1 MQRLRARCRGMSRL
15 FPALIVCTIFLSIL
29 EAQSDTAT
37 ISGRITDQSGSVL
50 AEAQVDVT
58 NTDTGVVITSLT
70 NSEGIYV
77 ARDLRPGPY
86 RVAVRKEG
94 FRTIVLTG
102 LILSVQDALG
112 RNFTMQIGPID
123 QRITVTAGREEHNV
137 SPAVSI
143 VVNQQFVENLPLNGR
158 SFQSL
163 IQLTPG
169 VLVAPAE
176 QNSQGQFSVNGQ
188 RSNANYFIVDG
199 VSANFSST
207 ASVSLYQSLGGSL
220 PALTIGGGTN
230 SFVSVD
236 AMQEFRIETST
247 YAPEFG
253 RSPGGQ
259 ISIVTKSGTNQ
270 FHGTAYDYLRNDV
283 FDARNW
289 FNRPPLPKP
298 PLPQNDFGGTV
309 GGPILKNRTFF
320 FFSYEGLRLLQ
331 PQSMSTDFYTQETRS
346 RVASVYQPF
355 VRALPIPNGAIV
367 DPTCDNVTKPCLANL
382 TVSYSQ
388 PASFDAFSLR
398 LDHNLKQRVSLFARY
413 AHTPSTQG
421 IPQST
426 NPANQENDSLNNDI
440 LTAGATVTFSPTKAN
455 DFRANWSRSGGKA
468 ALVLFNK
475 FGAVVPS
482 ASSLLRV
489 GDSFDR
495 DQEFISFPDAGQE
508 ISMGTRANNV
518 QRQLNFIDTFS
529 TVVGTHQLKFG
540 ADYRRMTPT
549 NQGDN
554 GYLLDLTDFSQLL
567 TGTMANISVFASD
580 SITMKLDNWSLFAQD
595 TWKAMPRLTLTY
607 GLRWEVNT
615 PPAST
620 SSAKPLYAVE
630 GIFDSNP
637 FQFAPAGTPLW
648 HTRYN
653 NFALRLGAA
662 YQLSSNTVLRGGFGE
677 FYDLGYGGLL
687 GNLIFGFPYSRF
699 SFVPVPGQPFDLSN
713 PAFQP
718 PPFSTSFTSINQS
731 TIAAFDPNL
740 KLPLTWQWNFA
751 LERAIGTNQS
761 ITVTYVGADGQRLLR
776 PDVVIPPGSG
786 LAGTGTVSATRN
798 AGSSRFDAVQVQFQ
812 RRMRSGL
819 QALIS
824 YSLAKSS
831 DTESDDV
838 GGFDMLNASI
848 ASAVSQIQL
857 PPAAPSDF
865 DIRHS
870 FSAAISYEIPGS
882 SWSNVTRAILKDW
895 AVDSIIRVSSSPPLN
910 VRIGGISSA
919 LGPYT
924 TQPDLVP
931 GQPIWLAAAGQ
942 PGGKVL
948 NPDAFTL
955 PPEGVV
961 GDFPRNSIR
970 SPFGISQIDVALRRR
985 FHLNSRLA
993 LDLRMEYF
1001 NVFNH
1006 PMFGG
1011 PYAPLTFWGLCI
1023 SLPCTGQQSSLFG
1036 KVDSSLGTLNE
1047 GLGGG
1052 GLIGGQS
1059 AIYALGGP
1067 RSGQFTLKLQF

>member
-1 MQRLRARCRGMSRL
+1 MSR
-15 FPALIVCTIFLSIL
+15 FPPALVVCTILLSSIL
-29 EAQSDTAT
+29 AAQSDTAT
-37 ISGRITDQSGSVL
+37 ISGRITDQSGSIL
-50 AEAQVDVT
+50 AEAQIDVT
-58 NTDTGVVITSLT
+58 NTDTGVVITSPT

-77 ARDLRPGPY
+77 ARDLRPGRY
-86 RVAVRKEG
+86 RLTVRKEG
-94 FRTIVLTG
+94 FRTIILTG

-112 RNFTMQIGPID
+112 RNFTMQIGPIGESM
-123 QRITVTAGREEHNV
+123 TVTAGREEHNV
-137 SPAVSI
+137 SPAVGT
-143 VVNQQFVENLPLNGR
+143 VMNPQFVENMPLNGR

-169 VLVAPAE
+169 VLVTPAA
-176 QNSQGQFSVNGQ
+176 QNSQGQFNVNGQ
-188 RSNANYFIVDG
+188 RSDANYFTVDG
-199 VSANFSST
+199 VSVNFSST
-207 ASVSLYQSLGGSL
+207 ASVNLYQSLGGSL

-259 ISIVTKSGTNQ
+259 ISIVTKSGTNR

-298 PLPQNDFGGTV
+298 PLRQNDFGGTV
-309 GGPILKNRTFF
+309 GGPIFKNQTFF

-331 PQSMSTDFYTQETRS
+331 PQATSADFYTQETRS
-346 RVASVYQPF
+346 NVASVYQPF
-355 VRALPIPNGAIV
+355 VRTLPVPNGALV
-367 DPTCDNVTKPCLANL
+367 DPTCDNVTKPCLASL
-382 TVSYSQ
+382 SVSYSQ
-388 PASFDAFSLR
+388 PTSFDAYSLR

-421 IPQST
+421 IPQGY
-426 NPANQENDSLNNDI
+426 NPANQENDSLNTDI
-440 LTAGATVTFSPTKAN
+440 LTAGAIVTLSASKAN

-475 FGAVVPS
+475 FGAVVPP
-482 ASSLLRV
+482 ASSLLRT
-489 GDSFDR
+489 GDSFDH
-495 DQEFISFPDAGQE
+495 DQELIFFPDALQG
-508 ISMGTRANNV
+508 ISMGTRADNV
-518 QRQLNFIDTFS
+518 QRQLNFVDTFS

-540 ADYRRMTPT
+540 ADYRHMTPT
-549 NQGDN
+549 NQGNN
-554 GYLLDLTDFSQLL
+554 GYALGLTDFSQLL

-595 TWKAMPRLTLTY
+595 TWKAMPPLTLTY

-648 HTRYN
+648 QMRYN
-653 NFALRLGAA
+653 NFAPRLGAA
-662 YQLSSNTVLRGGFGE
+662 YQLSSNTVLRGGFGQ
-677 FYDLGYGGLL
+677 FYDLGYGGRL
-687 GNLIFGFPYSRF
+687 GDLISGFPYSRF
-699 SFVPVPGQPFDLSN
+699 VFTLVPGQPFDLSN
-713 PAFQP
+713 PAFEP
-718 PPFSTSFTSINQS
+718 PPFSTSFSSINQS
-731 TIAAFDPNL
+731 TIAAFDPHL
-740 KLPLTWQWNFA
+740 KLPLTWHWNFA
-751 LERAIGTNQS
+751 LERAMGTNQS
-761 ITVTYVGADGQRLLR
+761 ISVTYVGADGRRLLR
-776 PDVVIPPGSG
+776 PDLIVPPGSG
-786 LAGTGTVSATRN
+786 LAGRATVSATRN
-798 AGSSRFDAVQVQFQ
+798 AGSSRFNALQVQFQ

-838 GGFDMLNASI
+838 GGVGLELNPTTAS
-848 ASAVSQIQL
+848 SVSQVQL
-857 PPAAPSDF
+857 PPQAPSDF

-870 FSAAISYEIPGS
+870 FSAAISYEIPGP
-882 SWSNVTRAILKDW
+882 SWSNVTQAFLKDW

-910 VRIGGISSA
+910 VRIGGISPE
-919 LGPYT
+919 LGRYT
-924 TQPDLVP
+924 TEPDLVP
-931 GQPIWLAAAGQ
+931 GQSIWLTAAGE
-942 PGGKVL
+942 PGGRIL

-970 SPFGISQIDVALRRR
+970 SPFGITQIDVALRRR
-985 FHLNSRLA
+985 FHLTSRLA
-993 LDLRMEYF
+993 LDFRVEYF

-1011 PYAPLTFWGLCI
+1011 PDAPYTFWGFCV
-1023 SLPCTGQQSSLFG
+1023 SLPCTGQQLSLFG
-1036 KVDSSLGTLNE
+1036 TVSSSSGTLNE

-1067 RSGQFTLKLQF
+1067 RSGQFSLKLQF